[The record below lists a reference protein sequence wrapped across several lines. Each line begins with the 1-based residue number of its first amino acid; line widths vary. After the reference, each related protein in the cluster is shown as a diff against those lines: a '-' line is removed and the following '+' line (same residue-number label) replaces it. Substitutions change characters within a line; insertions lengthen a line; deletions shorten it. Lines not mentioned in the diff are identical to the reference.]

1 MRAQVVARL
10 MDIGVIPVVR
20 VHSDELAL
28 RISDALLAGGART
41 VEITFSVPGAPK
53 VIAALRDK
61 FPDLLVG
68 AGTVLDEAAARA
80 AVDAG
85 AQYVVSPGFSPAVI
99 RAAHRFGIPAMPG
112 VLTPTEA
119 VAALEAGAD
128 VLKLFPA
135 STVGPSYLKA
145 LRAPLPQAIWCPSG
159 GVDLDNME
167 SWVKAGAHM
176 VGVGSPLLG
185 DAATGGD
192 MGALTERTRRFME
205 AWARLRPAG
214 GS

>member
-1 MRAQVVARL
+1 
-10 MDIGVIPVVR
+10 
-20 VHSDELAL
+20 
-28 RISDALLAGGART
+28 
-41 VEITFSVPGAPK
+41 VPGAPK

-185 DAATGGD
+185 D
-192 MGALTERTRRFME
+192 
-205 AWARLRPAG
+205 
-214 GS
+214 

>member
-1 MRAQVVARL
+1 MRVRAQVVARL

-61 FPDLLVG
+61 FPALLVG

-119 VAALEAGAD
+119 VA
-128 VLKLFPA
+128 
-135 STVGPSYLKA
+135 
-145 LRAPLPQAIWCPSG
+145 
-159 GVDLDNME
+159 
-167 SWVKAGAHM
+167 
-176 VGVGSPLLG
+176 
-185 DAATGGD
+185 
-192 MGALTERTRRFME
+192 
-205 AWARLRPAG
+205 
-214 GS
+214 